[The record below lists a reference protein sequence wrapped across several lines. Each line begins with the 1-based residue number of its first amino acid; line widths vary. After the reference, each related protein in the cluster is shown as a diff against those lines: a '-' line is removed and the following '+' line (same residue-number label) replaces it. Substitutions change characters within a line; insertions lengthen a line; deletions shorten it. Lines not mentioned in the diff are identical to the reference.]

1 MARMPVTLQL
11 FIRSSR
17 VQRRRAMLTIA
28 AIAWGAL
35 SLLLLLAFGQGL
47 GQQLDIAGRG
57 LGHNIAIFWPGE
69 TTQPWKGLGSGRPI
83 RPRIADLDLLRRR
96 MPEAAGISGEIR
108 NSQVALT
115 RGKKTNN
122 TQVVGVSL
130 VYGRIRNH
138 IAAPGGRFL
147 DPIDDAQRRRVIFLG
162 DEVAKDVFGDEDPVG
177 KSLLVDNVP
186 YTVIGV
192 MQHKMQTGAYGTQD
206 KNHAVIPL
214 RTFEAQYG
222 REELS
227 NIVVAAQRPEDMPE
241 LIAELR
247 RTLGQKYG
255 FDPADERALPVWDH
269 VKDQQMTRNILLG
282 IEIFLGFIGGLTL
295 AVGGIGVANIM
306 YAVVKERTRE
316 IGVKMALGARG
327 RWITGP
333 LILEGMIYT
342 LLGGVLGVAMATT
355 VVMLLAMV
363 PTSGNEALELL
374 GKPTLSPAIGVVAAL
389 ILGAIGLLSAYFPAR
404 RAARVQPAETLRY
417 E

>member
-1 MARMPVTLQL
+1 MAKIPVTLQL
-11 FIRSSR
+11 FIKSSR

-47 GQQLDIAGRG
+47 SQQMGKADAG
-57 LGHNIAIFWPGE
+57 LGVNIAIFWPGE
-69 TTQPWKGLGSGRPI
+69 TTLAWKGLGAGRPI
-83 RPRIADLDLLRRR
+83 RPRVSDLELLRRR
-96 MPEAAGISGEIR
+96 MPDAGAISGEIR
-108 NSQVALT
+108 DSRVSLT
-115 RGKKTNN
+115 WGTKTNN
-122 TQVVGVSL
+122 AQVVGTSL

-138 IAAPGGRFL
+138 IPAPGGRFL
-147 DPIDDAQRRRVIFLG
+147 NPIDDAQRRRVIFLG
-162 DEVAKDVFGDEDPVG
+162 DELATDIFGDEDPVG
-177 KSLLVDNVP
+177 KTLLVDNVP
-186 YTVIGV
+186 YSVIGV
-192 MQHKMQTGAYGTQD
+192 MQHKMQNSSYGTQD
-206 KNHAVIPL
+206 KNHAVIPI

-222 REELS
+222 RNQLS
-227 NIVVAAQRPEDMPE
+227 NIVIESRTPEEMPE

-247 RTLGQKYG
+247 RTLSQKYG
-255 FDPADERALPVWDH
+255 FDPEDERALMVWNH
-269 VKDQQMTRNILLG
+269 VKDHEMFRNIMLG
-282 IEIFLGFIGGLTL
+282 IQIFLGIIGGLTL

-333 LILEGMIYT
+333 LILEGLIYT
-342 LLGGVLGVAMATT
+342 FLGGILGVAMAT
-355 VVMLLAMV
+355 VVVLLLEMI
-363 PTSGNEALELL
+363 PTQGNEALEML
-374 GKPTLSPAIGVVAAL
+374 GKPTLSPEIGVVAAL